1 MKGDKIFYRT
11 GYKGSLWE
19 SYTVKVGIVGHEFE
33 HRLFRLTMDGWLT
46 IFEDYPW
53 DFASG
58 PTFDTK
64 DSIRGSLVHDALYE
78 AMKLKLLPQTPAMRL
93 IADEELRRICLED
106 GMSRWRVN
114 LWFWAV
120 QKFGGWYSKN
130 NEDGILTAP

>member
-1 MKGDKIFYRT
+1 MKGDKIFYRK

-19 SYTVKVGIVGHEFE
+19 SYTLKVGIVGHEFE

-46 IFEDYPW
+46 IHDDYPW

-64 DSIRGSLVHDALYE
+64 NTIRGSLVHDALYE
-78 AMKLKLLPQTPAMRL
+78 AIKLGLLPKTAEMYRL
-93 IADEELRRICLED
+93 ADEELRKILLED
-106 GMSRWRVN
+106 GMSQWRVR

-120 QKFGGWYSKN
+120 QKFGQGYSAGNDDK
-130 NEDGILTAP
+130 ILTAP